1 MTIYTTPEAER
12 EILDVARA
20 KAVETL
26 SGVGVYHE
34 MSLTDQEQV
43 YRDLVHDLA
52 NEERLKRG
60 LTVAL
65 PMATDSGEEMGYEGY
80 NPGFEGSTQAFNEL
94 VDSVDFPQFVADLLK
109 AVFDANLSVM
119 KTQTDS
125 YIKLMREATKSTADF
140 IKKIKDDE
148 SFAALAESKSDQ
160 FNLSMEQGPDGQMK
174 LGLTDPDGNAVDM
187 EDTKVKQAIMETKVR
202 MAQEHRAALRE
213 VLLMGVTR
221 LVVEKGQIEA
231 GVEFQITANRKS
243 TASHQDQNVNVA
255 SLQLEYGGGLFGS
268 LFGGPS
274 GSFSMTNTNIQVNTS
289 QKEATDTLAAKL
301 QGKVNIQFKTDYFK
315 LDQFANMYA
324 DGGVR
329 ALQPAAGAPAAG
341 LPAGAAGR

>member
-1 MTIYTTPEAER
+1 MTSYTNAATEAE
-12 EILDVARA
+12 ILAAARA
-20 KAVETL
+20 QAVDVL
-26 SGVGVYHE
+26 AFSGPFQA
-34 MSLTDQEQV
+34 MPQKDQEEV
-43 YRDLVHDLA
+43 YLALVK
-52 NEERLKRG
+52 EEAVRERVRRG
-60 LTVAL
+60 IAPESELTRM
-65 PMATDSGEEMGYEGY
+65 MATDSGEEMGFDGY
-80 NPGFEGSTQAFNEL
+80 KPGFEGSTQAFNEL

-160 FNLSMEQGPDGQMK
+160 YNLSMETAARRHHEARPHR
-174 LGLTDPDGNAVDM
+174 PRRRHAVDPG
-187 EDTKVKQAIMETKVR
+187 DTEVKRAIMETKVR

-243 TASHQDQNVNVA
+243 TASHQDQNINVA
-255 SLQLEYGGGLFGS
+255 TLALEYGGGC
-268 LFGGPS
+268 
-274 GSFSMTNTNIQVNTS
+274 
-289 QKEATDTLAAKL
+289 
-301 QGKVNIQFKTDYFK
+301 
-315 LDQFANMYA
+315 
-324 DGGVR
+324 
-329 ALQPAAGAPAAG
+329 PACS
-341 LPAGAAGR
+341 AGRAAAST

>member
-1 MTIYTTPEAER
+1 MTSYTDPATEAEILAAARASAVEVLAPMGAFHSMALADQERVYLDLVEQEAER
-12 EILDVARA
+12 ERAR
-20 KAVETL
+20 
-26 SGVGVYHE
+26 
-34 MSLTDQEQV
+34 
-43 YRDLVHDLA
+43 
-52 NEERLKRG
+52 RG
-60 LTVAL
+60 IVR
-65 PMATDSGEEMGYEGY
+65 PFATDSGEQMGFDGY
-80 NPGFEGSTQAFNEL
+80 RPGFEGSTEAFNEL

-148 SFAALAESKSDQ
+148 SFVSLAESKSDQ
-160 FNLSMEQGPDGQMK
+160 YNLSMEQGPDGTMK
-174 LGLTDPDGNAVDM
+174 LGLTDPEGNAVDTDDA
-187 EDTKVKQAIMETKVR
+187 EVKRAIMETKVR

-231 GVEFQITANRKS
+231 GVEFQITANRRS
-243 TASHQDQNVNVA
+243 TASHQDQNINVA
-255 SLQLEYGGGLFGS
+255 SLALEYGGGLSS

-274 GSFSMTNTNIQVNTS
+274 GSFNMTNTNIQVNTS
-289 QKEATDTLAAKL
+289 QKEATDTLSAKL

-329 ALQPAAGAPAAG
+329 ALPPGQAAGAGAPAAA
-341 LPAGAAGR
+341 PR